1 MLSSP
6 PFWLNTQSADFRRFM
21 HVALI
26 LALVVFAMMASP
38 LAHANFNGNFGPE
51 SSLVTNTNN
60 SLKGWWKAIAGWG
73 LWLSIAGFLVS
84 VLFLGGRLVVH
95 PDHRDADLPLTANR
109 PSPKSPARA
118 GLTGTTGS

>member
-6 PFWLNTQSADFRRFM
+6 PFWLNTQSAEFRRFM

-26 LALVVFAMMASP
+26 LALVAFAMMASP
-38 LAHANFNGNFGPE
+38 LAHADFNGNFGPE
-51 SSLVTNTNN
+51 STLVTNTNN

-84 VLFLGGRLVVH
+84 VLFLGGRWWYIPIIVMLIC
-95 PDHRDADLPLTANR
+95 LFGE
-109 PSPKSPARA
+109 PAITKVA
-118 GLTGTTGS
+118 SWASLTGTTGS